1 MKIVVHLW
9 LAGLLL
15 TGGVVMAQ
23 PAPDDIQSE
32 AEAALVGGSPAKAA
46 SLARGLMANQPDAF
60 VPAFL
65 LALALFDTGDFT
77 AAARAAA
84 TAYGNAPTPLDKQ
97 QSAQLAG
104 NAYLAEGAFTRAAF
118 WLRRAANHA
127 ESEEAFRQI
136 AGTYQ
141 EVRATNPLGFQVSA
155 WLAPTDNINSGAESE
170 VFQLEGLPFDFVLPP
185 DRVALSGLEYGFD
198 VAATYRLA
206 STSDQTTTVGVY
218 VFGQSYALS
227 AESRVTAPD
236 VNGDDFSYLATDLS
250 LTHLRQVF
258 PQLGPTSLG
267 LNGGRVWTG
276 GTPTWDYVTLAFQ
289 QGIALRESA
298 SLTLRAA
305 QTRQVSLVG
314 AAPVDLT
321 QLNATYRRSFESG
334 DLLEARVS
342 GLYSDGG
349 FENIYSELTG
359 EVGYTWD
366 QLTDGLR
373 LTGNVML
380 GYRTYDAFPT
390 TLDGRRDHFGRLGV
404 EALFTG
410 VSYWGFSPRLSVA
423 ATRTVS
429 SAEEYTTRSLE
440 AQIGVTSTF

>member
-1 MKIVVHLW
+1 M
-9 LAGLLL
+9 
-15 TGGVVMAQ
+15 TAQ
-23 PAPDDIQSE
+23 PNAADLQAK
-32 AEAALVGGSPAKAA
+32 AEAALVGGKPAEAVR
-46 SLARGLMANQPDAF
+46 LARNLALSQPDAF
-60 VPAFL
+60 APAFI

-84 TAYGNAPTPLDKQ
+84 SAYGNAATPPDKQ

-127 ESEEAFRQI
+127 ESEEVFRQI

-141 EVRATNPLGFQVSA
+141 DVRAINPLSFQVSA

-198 VAATYRLA
+198 FAATYRLA

-218 VFGQSYALS
+218 VFGQSYTLS
-227 AESRVTAPD
+227 AESRVRAPD
-236 VNGDDFSYLATDLS
+236 VNGGDFSYLATDLS
-250 LTHLRQVF
+250 LTHVRQVF

-276 GTPTWDYVTLAFQ
+276 ESPTWDYLTVDFQ
-289 QGIALRESA
+289 QGIALHDSA

-321 QLNATYRRSFESG
+321 QLNATYRRPLETG
-334 DLLEARVS
+334 DLFEARFS

-349 FENIYSELTG
+349 FENIFSELTG

-380 GYRTYDAFPT
+380 GYRTYDTFPT

-410 VSYWGFSPRLSVA
+410 VSYWGFSPELSVA
-423 ATRTVS
+423 ATRTAS

-440 AQIGVTSTF
+440 ARIGITSTF

>member
-1 MKIVVHLW
+1 MKGITHLW
-9 LAGLLL
+9 LIGLLL
-15 TGGVVMAQ
+15 AGGTLSAQ
-23 PAPDDIQSE
+23 PAPADLQAE
-32 AEAALVGGSPAKAA
+32 AEAALVGGNPAKAA
-46 SLARGLMANQPDAF
+46 SLASGLVANQPEAF
-60 VPAFL
+60 APAFL
-65 LALALFDTGDFT
+65 LALALFDIGDF
-77 AAARAAA
+77 AAAAQAAA
-84 TAYGNAPTPLDKQ
+84 TAYRNAATPLDKQ

-104 NAYLAEGAFTRAAF
+104 NAHFAGGALTRAAF

-127 ESEEAFRQI
+127 ESEDAFHQI

-141 EVRATNPLGFQVSA
+141 ELRVVNPLSFQVGG
-155 WLAPTDNINSGAESE
+155 WIAPTDNINSGAESE

-185 DRVALSGLEYGFD
+185 DRVALSGLEYGID
-198 VAATYRLA
+198 ATATYRLA

-218 VFGQSYALS
+218 VLGQSYALS
-227 AESRVTAPD
+227 AQSRARAPD
-236 VNGDDFSYLATDLS
+236 LNGGDFAYLAIDLS
-250 LTHLRQVF
+250 LTQVRQVF
-258 PQLGPTSLG
+258 PRLGPTSLG

-276 GTPTWDYVTLAFQ
+276 GTPTWDYLTLAFQ
-289 QGIALRESA
+289 QGIALRDSA
-298 SLTLRAA
+298 SLTLRTA
-305 QTRQVSLVG
+305 QTRQTSLAG

-321 QLNATYRRSFESG
+321 QLSATYRRPLETG
-334 DLLEARVS
+334 DLLEVRMS

-380 GYRTYDAFPT
+380 GYRTYDTFPT

-429 SAEEYTTRSLE
+429 SAEEYTARSLE
-440 AQIGVTSTF
+440 ARIGVTSSF